1 LLALCGVYSGG
12 LASASPVGRFGLAI
26 PLGRD
31 KRIARRALSLFTMLY
46 SPKVFNAL
54 QLSFPYL
61 GFFVFRLSRLQQ
73 EKNKTQGENFRPE
86 SFYLLQPDVYPV
98 RETYIFYQWFSLM
111 GPFASSKRRGLE
123 KEREDVS

>member
-61 GFFVFRLSRLQQ
+61 AFYVFRSSRLQQ
-73 EKNKTQGENFRPE
+73 VKSKDTRENFPG
-86 SFYLLQPDVYPV
+86 FLLQPDVFCFFKEKV
-98 RETYIFYQWFSLM
+98 RKEKMLELGKGRGIII
-111 GPFASSKRRGLE
+111 SK
-123 KEREDVS
+123 